1 MILDYIVMGF
11 ILGGYLYYILIVL
24 GNRNKISEESSFNI
38 IKDLIHNYNSINV
51 ILNEGIF
58 TIYNIKRRV
67 IKLSNKC
74 YYGKSLSDVGISLI
88 EAGISVIDNNKD
100 REINFFRRFFSNLK
114 WLYVIPLVV
123 IFIISQINTTEDG
136 VILGFLIFIS
146 IYFMYMFIN
155 IKNRAYYWI
164 VMNIDRIK
172 QINKKDQ
179 MKVINFINK
188 MMLCDKFIFWGEL
201 VGFLKVV
208 MILLNLKI

>member
-123 IFIISQINTTEDG
+123 IFIISEINTTEDG

-155 IKNRAYYWI
+155 IKNKAYNWI

>member
-74 YYGKSLSDVGISLI
+74 YYGKSLSDVGISLM

-123 IFIISQINTTEDG
+123 IFIISEINTTEDG

-155 IKNRAYYWI
+155 IKNKAYNWI

>member
-51 ILNEGIF
+51 ILNECIF

-74 YYGKSLSDVGISLI
+74 YYGKSLSDVGISLM
-88 EAGISVIDNNKD
+88 EAGISVIDNNKN

-123 IFIISQINTTEDG
+123 IFIISEINTTEDG
-136 VILGFLIFIS
+136 VILEFLIFIS

-155 IKNRAYYWI
+155 IKNKAYNWI

>member
-11 ILGGYLYYILIVL
+11 ILGGYLCYILIVL

-74 YYGKSLSDVGISLI
+74 YYGRSLSDVGISLM

-123 IFIISQINTTEDG
+123 IFIISQINTTDDG

-155 IKNRAYYWI
+155 IKNRAYNWI

>member
-74 YYGKSLSDVGISLI
+74 YYGKSLSDVGISLM
-88 EAGISVIDNNKD
+88 EAGISVIDNNKN

-123 IFIISQINTTEDG
+123 IFIISEINTTEDG

-155 IKNRAYYWI
+155 IKNKAYNWI

>member
-1 MILDYIVMGF
+1 M
-11 ILGGYLYYILIVL
+11 
-24 GNRNKISEESSFNI
+24 
-38 IKDLIHNYNSINV
+38 
-51 ILNEGIF
+51 
-58 TIYNIKRRV
+58 
-67 IKLSNKC
+67 
-74 YYGKSLSDVGISLI
+74 

-155 IKNRAYYWI
+155 IKNRAYNWI

>member
-11 ILGGYLYYILIVL
+11 ILGGYLCYILIVL

-51 ILNEGIF
+51 ILNEDIF

-74 YYGKSLSDVGISLI
+74 YYGRSLSDVGISLI

-123 IFIISQINTTEDG
+123 IFIISEINTTEDG

-155 IKNRAYYWI
+155 IKNKAYNWI

>member
-11 ILGGYLYYILIVL
+11 ILGGYLYYVLIVL

-74 YYGKSLSDVGISLI
+74 YYGNSLSDVGISLM

-100 REINFFRRFFSNLK
+100 REINFFRGFFFNLK

-155 IKNRAYYWI
+155 IKNRAYNWI

>member
-11 ILGGYLYYILIVL
+11 ILGGYLCYILIVL

-74 YYGKSLSDVGISLI
+74 YYGRSLSDVGISLM

-155 IKNRAYYWI
+155 IKNRAYNWI

>member
-11 ILGGYLYYILIVL
+11 ILGGYLCYILIVL

-74 YYGKSLSDVGISLI
+74 YYGRSLSDVGISLM
-88 EAGISVIDNNKD
+88 EAGISVIDNNKN

-123 IFIISQINTTEDG
+123 IFIISEINTTEDG

-155 IKNRAYYWI
+155 IKNKAYNWI

>member
-11 ILGGYLYYILIVL
+11 ILGGYLCYILIVL

-74 YYGKSLSDVGISLI
+74 YYGRSLSDVGISLM

-123 IFIISQINTTEDG
+123 IFIISEINTTEDG

-155 IKNRAYYWI
+155 IKNKAYNWI

>member
-74 YYGKSLSDVGISLI
+74 YYGKSLSDVGISLM
-88 EAGISVIDNNKD
+88 EAGISVIDNNKN

-136 VILGFLIFIS
+136 VILEFLIFIS

-155 IKNRAYYWI
+155 IKNKAYNWI

>member
-74 YYGKSLSDVGISLI
+74 YYGRSLSDVGISLM

-123 IFIISQINTTEDG
+123 IFIISEINTTEDG

-155 IKNRAYYWI
+155 IKNKAYNWI

>member
-74 YYGKSLSDVGISLI
+74 YYGKSLSDVGISLM
-88 EAGISVIDNNKD
+88 EAGISVIDNNKN
-100 REINFFRRFFSNLK
+100 REINFFRRFFFNLK

-123 IFIISQINTTEDG
+123 IFIISEINTTEDG

-155 IKNRAYYWI
+155 IKNKAYNWI

>member
-1 MILDYIVMGF
+1 M
-11 ILGGYLYYILIVL
+11 
-24 GNRNKISEESSFNI
+24 
-38 IKDLIHNYNSINV
+38 
-51 ILNEGIF
+51 
-58 TIYNIKRRV
+58 
-67 IKLSNKC
+67 
-74 YYGKSLSDVGISLI
+74 

>member
-74 YYGKSLSDVGISLI
+74 YYGRSLSDVGISLM

-123 IFIISQINTTEDG
+123 IFIISEINTTEDG